1 MVSNVARALVRA
13 ASRLVSTLVFELS
26 SHTNTRRVETRR
38 GTHECVRHNYIAVFP
53 NVSTSQETMKFTGML
68 VCLLSTAS
76 VLQAQP
82 AVATVVNA
90 ASNRFRDLPF
100 SGVAQGSLAVAY
112 GTGLGPATIAY
123 VGSFPLPTDL
133 AGTSVSITV
142 AGTIVPA
149 LMIYTVNTQIAFL
162 VPSRTP
168 TGVGQIRV
176 TYNGGTSAAAPIE
189 ILDAS
194 PGIFTFAQ
202 NGSGQGV
209 ATDALNNAVITLQT
223 AARPG
228 QLLTVWTNGLG
239 ADSGDESKGPTT
251 GNLPINLDAIIGGQK
266 AEVLYKGR
274 SGCCSGLD
282 QVNLRVPSGVLG
294 CYVPMYFRTPTFVSN
309 MVTLPVSADGGP
321 CPSPFG
327 DRATFSQGTLELDHD
342 TDSRGTT
349 NVGQAYFLRYDRQNY
364 NSIQILD
371 GPPGTCIAAQFRN
384 DGPGV
389 DPAQPTALDAGPR
402 LTISAGGTTWQL
414 DSGAPGAYFADLGT
428 NSPFNVT
435 GQGTLTGRGGSAIGA
450 FSATFALDALP
461 PFQWPETLA
470 RVPVDQP
477 LTFHWSGSDAN
488 GVVHVAGN
496 AAAGNASVSIFCTAT
511 PGASELTIP
520 ADVLKELPK
529 GQGFFSVEYRRLGN
543 ITGGPAALDAFNL
556 DRRIRWARQVVFE

>member
-1 MVSNVARALVRA
+1 
-13 ASRLVSTLVFELS
+13 
-26 SHTNTRRVETRR
+26 
-38 GTHECVRHNYIAVFP
+38 
-53 NVSTSQETMKFTGML
+53 MKFTGMF
-68 VCLLSTAS
+68 VCLLWAAS
-76 VLQAQP
+76 VLEAQP

-112 GTGLGPATIAY
+112 GTGLGPATIASAT
-123 VGSFPLPTDL
+123 SFPLLTNL

-142 AGTIVPA
+142 GGTTVPA

-162 VPSRTP
+162 APSRTP
-168 TGVGQIRV
+168 TGVGQMRV
-176 TYNGGTSAAAPIE
+176 TYNGVSSAAAPIE

-194 PGIFTFAQ
+194 PGLFTFAQ

-209 ATDALNNAVITLQT
+209 ATDALNNAVITLQ
-223 AARPG
+223 AAAQPG

-251 GNLPINLDAIIGGQK
+251 GNLPVNLDAIIGGQK
-266 AEVLYKGR
+266 AEMLYKGR

-321 CPSPFG
+321 CSNPFG
-327 DRATFSQGTLELDHD
+327 VATPALLDHATFSQGTLELDHD
-342 TDSRGTT
+342 TDSQGTS
-349 NVGQAYFLRYDRQNY
+349 NVGQAYFMRYDRQNY
-364 NSIQILD
+364 NRVQILD

-414 DSGAPGAYFADLGT
+414 DSGGPGSYFADLGV

-435 GQGTLTGRGGSAIGA
+435 GQGTLTGGGGSAINA
-450 FSATFALDALP
+450 FSANFALDALP
-461 PFQWPETLA
+461 TFQWSETLN

-477 LTFHWSGSDAN
+477 LTFHWSGSDGN
-488 GVVHVAGN
+488 GVVRVAGN
-496 AAAGNASVSIFCTAT
+496 VAAGNSSVSIFCTGA
-511 PGASELTIP
+511 PGATELTIP
-520 ADVLKELPK
+520 SDVLRELPK

-543 ITGGPAALDAFNL
+543 ITGGPSVLDAFTL